1 MYANEYRPTN
11 ETAEFST
18 GSLAKGDEV
27 DILQQEMGTESTNSP
42 ELAEEKYEPTN
53 NQKNK
58 QPIRYEA
65 QRKGN
70 RISDVTKMRK

>member
-42 ELAEEKYEPTN
+42 ELAEEKIPTN
-53 NQKNK
+53 
-58 QPIRYEA
+58 E
-65 QRKGN
+65 
-70 RISDVTKMRK
+70 